1 MPQQEE
7 DMVVVQK
14 QKSQA
19 GFLAGLIVF
28 IWMMLGVLG
37 FITSLVC
44 FARDGTFEEK
54 WVGFLSSVVLGPLYW
69 IYFMYASPT
78 YCKSGNTKPMQ
89 QLKKA
94 AAMIKKPFAG
104 IGKKKQQSPKKK

>member
-1 MPQQEE
+1 MPQKEE
-7 DMVVVQK
+7 ELVVVQQ
-14 QKSQA
+14 QKGQA
-19 GFLAGLIVF
+19 GFVAGLIVF

-78 YCKSGNTKPMQ
+78 YCKSNTKPMQ
-89 QLKKA
+89 QLRKA
-94 AAMIKKPFAG
+94 AAMIKKPFA
-104 IGKKKQQSPKKK
+104 KKSSQSPKKK

>member
-1 MPQQEE
+1 MPQKEE
-7 DMVVVQK
+7 ELVIVQN

-28 IWMMLGVLG
+28 VWMMLGVLG

-44 FARDGTFEEK
+44 FAREGTFEEK

-69 IYFMYASPT
+69 VYFMYASPT
-78 YCKSGNTKPMQ
+78 YCKSSMKPMQ

-94 AAMIKKPFAG
+94 AAMIKKPFS
-104 IGKKKQQSPKKK
+104 KKSSQSPKKK